1 MNNIKTIAATL
12 LLGTAALGATSAN
25 AALYNY
31 TSTVTLCTGTC
42 DSFAALA
49 LGATITGQIEIATNP
64 DGSFG
69 DADIGAFQFL
79 VTNPALPIV
88 PPVGDP
94 VNDNPLVLDSLLGIA
109 ASNGSLGSTDSE
121 NQLSS
126 GELLIEFLVPPFSS
140 NGAFVVFDLATGNGQ
155 VCLFYATAGCIP
167 GATQAVAFE
176 GEFTLVTTPIPVP
189 AAVWL
194 LGSGLLG
201 LFGLGRKQA
210 A

>member
-1 MNNIKTIAATL
+1 MKRLKSIAAGAVL
-12 LLGTAALGATSAN
+12 LAAGSAN

-31 TSTVTLCTGTC
+31 SSVVTLCTGTC

-49 LGATITGQIEIATNP
+49 VGTTITGQIEINTTAG
-64 DGSFG
+64 GSFT
-69 DADIGAFQFL
+69 DAEIGAFQFL
-79 VTNPALPIV
+79 VTNPALPVV

-94 VNDNPLVLDSLLGIA
+94 VNDNPLVLDSVLGIA
-109 ASNGSLGSTDSE
+109 ASNGSAGTTDGANE
-121 NQLSS
+121 LDS

-155 VCLFYATAGCIP
+155 VCMFFSSAGCMP

-176 GEFTLVTTPIPVP
+176 GSFELAAVPVP

-194 LGSGLLG
+194 FGSALAGFAGL
-201 LFGLGRKQA
+201 RRRRR
-210 A
+210 